1 MARKRAVRSTPV
13 TAGSGRPEPLEG
25 RVLEPP
31 ETTVLDLLD
40 NLLTKGV
47 LATGDVVLG
56 VAGVDLIYL
65 RLSTVLCAADRILP
79 RTLEEKKT
87 RRPRRLT
94 RGGLLGRR

>member
-1 MARKRAVRSTPV
+1 MPRKK
-13 TAGSGRPEPLEG
+13 GRPARAMVAA

-47 LATGDVVLG
+47 LANGDVMIG

-65 RLSTVLCAADRILP
+65 RLGALLSAADRVLP
-79 RTLEEKKT
+79 PDAA
-87 RRPRRLT
+87 RRPRA
-94 RGGLLGRR
+94 RRRPRWRK